1 LLPLGT
7 RARGGWGALDSGS
20 VDDLTQLLKR
30 SSDLKRQLVGFATQS
45 RFEEHLNP
53 LLNDVATS
61 DGQMTEPEFIQVLD
75 AFIMQHR
82 FKDGSGLIDRFLQ
95 SRRRELDDADARLLL
110 GWKDPVQGVFQLSG
124 TEGEAAILDNLID
137 DMVYRA
143 YSNTGKPV
151 VELGPDIAFVT
162 ARLAPLTEDSWVV
175 SGSVQTFPR
184 EASRE
189 VARTAI
195 EMAAKYPEFVFRN
208 PEKVRLGWERMA
220 EDRERFIA
228 MFGADEVV
236 APPADAQARLSS
248 YYGNAEFTLPDS
260 LTEHDTVGLIFD
272 PNDGLMLLPGYGT
285 LHELFADPR
294 LLADADH
301 VEALRGYLKS
311 DSIGPA
317 PLRRLAAAYPATTD
331 ELLGRFLHK
340 PAFQWAKDGEA
351 LLQKNKAWYFAREP
365 KPSVSVIS
373 DQLYAMAN
381 PG

>member
-1 LLPLGT
+1 M
-7 RARGGWGALDSGS
+7 
-20 VDDLTQLLKR
+20 DDLTQLLKR
-30 SSDLKRQLVGFATQS
+30 SSDLKRQLVGFATQP
-45 RFEEHLNP
+45 RFEDQLNP

-82 FKDGSGLIDRFLQ
+82 FKDGSSVIDRFLQ
-95 SRRRELDDADARLLL
+95 SRSRELDEADTRLLL
-110 GWKDPVQGVFQLSG
+110 GWKDPVQGVFQLTG
-124 TEGEAAILDNLID
+124 TEGEASILHNLID

-151 VELGPDIAFVT
+151 AELGPDIAFVT
-162 ARLAPLTEDSWVV
+162 ARLAPLTADSWVV
-175 SGSVQTFPR
+175 SGSVQTFPPK
-184 EASRE
+184 ASRE

-195 EMAAKYPEFVFRN
+195 EMAAEYPELVFRN

-220 EDRERFIA
+220 QDRDRFIT

-236 APPADAQARLSS
+236 ASAADAQARLSA
-248 YYGNAEFTLPDS
+248 YYGNAEFSLPES

-272 PNDGLMLLPGYGT
+272 PDDGLMLLPGYGT

-301 VEALRGYLKS
+301 AEALRGYLKS

-317 PLRRLAAAYPATTD
+317 PLRRLAGAYPGNVDA
-331 ELLGRFLHK
+331 LLGQFLRK
-340 PAFQWAKDGEA
+340 PAFRWGKDGET
-351 LLQKNKAWYFAREP
+351 LLQKSKAWYFARDP
-365 KPSVSVIS
+365 RPSVSVIS

-381 PG
+381 AG